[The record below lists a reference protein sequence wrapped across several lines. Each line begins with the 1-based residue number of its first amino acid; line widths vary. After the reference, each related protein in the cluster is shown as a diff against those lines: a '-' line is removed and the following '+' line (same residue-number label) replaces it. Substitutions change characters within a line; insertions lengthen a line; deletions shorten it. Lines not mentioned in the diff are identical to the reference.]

1 MGTLV
6 FDKRNRVLYFT
17 DTLNRQLESYDLKT
31 MKRNVIYRNLDNPK
45 NLRIATSDKN
55 DETYE

>member
-17 DTLNRQLESYDLKT
+17 DTLNGQLESYDLKT
-31 MKRNVIYRNLDNPK
+31 MERNVIYRNLDNPK